1 MTIFFHQW
9 ITVEYNEINTFAT
22 SVIFEDFVIIPNA
35 DPDSDSGDE
44 SKCYSGI
51 RIQISLFLERSM
63 ILKRFFIRCI
73 GIIFCQIYIVD
84 LLLTLTFRLIY
95 INSHVWNFLLM

>member
-1 MTIFFHQW
+1 MLFWNPDTNQFISRKK
-9 ITVEYNEINTFAT
+9 YD
-22 SVIFEDFVIIPNA
+22 FEEVF
-35 DPDSDSGDE
+35 
-44 SKCYSGI
+44 
-51 RIQISLFLERSM
+51 IS
-63 ILKRFFIRCI
+63 CV

>member
-1 MTIFFHQW
+1 MLFWNPDTNQFISRKK
-9 ITVEYNEINTFAT
+9 YD
-22 SVIFEDFVIIPNA
+22 FEEVF
-35 DPDSDSGDE
+35 
-44 SKCYSGI
+44 
-51 RIQISLFLERSM
+51 IS
-63 ILKRFFIRCI
+63 CI